1 VINIMKMKIGGHN
14 QMCNRLHKNYDPI
27 PKEGFAWKVFDK
39 IERNKFAAPMRW
51 DTYENPR
58 KGVWWRGSKNSKWG
72 FCIFLTR
79 SAAREYKKYCSAY
92 TPIVKR
98 IKYKGGLGKHYEQ
111 ALELPIAI
119 CKWFKIID

>member
-1 VINIMKMKIGGHN
+1 
-14 QMCNRLHKNYDPI
+14 MCNKLHKNSDPI
-27 PKEGFAWKVFDK
+27 PKEGLGWKVFDK
-39 IERNKFAAPMRW
+39 IERNKFAAPMRF
-51 DTYENPR
+51 DTYENPH
-58 KGVWWRGSKNSKWG
+58 KGVLWRGSKNSKWG

-79 SAAREYKKYCSAY
+79 AAAREYKKNCYAY

-111 ALELPIAI
+111 NLALPVAI